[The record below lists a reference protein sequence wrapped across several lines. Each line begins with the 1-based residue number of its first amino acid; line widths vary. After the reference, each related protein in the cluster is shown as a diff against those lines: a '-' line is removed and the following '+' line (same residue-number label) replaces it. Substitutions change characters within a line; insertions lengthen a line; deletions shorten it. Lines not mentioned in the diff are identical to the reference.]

1 MGKYNF
7 HDFDDLKNFMKQK
20 NFKKIFLISGKNSFT
35 KSGANKMIL
44 PFLKSKNV
52 QMYFKKSNYPEYNEL
67 KNIILFITQLIW

>member
-44 PFLKSKNV
+44 PFLKSK
-52 QMYFKKSNYPEYNEL
+52 MYKCTLKSQTIPSTTN
-67 KNIILFITQLIW
+67 